1 MKQTNIQTLT
11 KISICIALLC
21 VSSYLSFPIPFS
33 TAPITMQ
40 TVIINLIALILTPAQ
55 SAAAVGVYIL
65 LGICGLPVF
74 SGGTAGI
81 GRLLG
86 PTGGFIIGFLI
97 SAPLISLLKGKKESI
112 VRYLL
117 VTILVGMPVLY
128 AFGTA
133 FMCITQ
139 KMNIIAALSA
149 AVVPFIFGDV
159 LKCIA
164 GSYLALALNKALKK
178 FSGRTRNPSLSE

>member
-1 MKQTNIQTLT
+1 MKKTNIRELT
-11 KISICIALLC
+11 KLSLCVALLC

-33 TAPITMQ
+33 TAPVTAQ
-40 TVIINLIALILTPAQ
+40 TIVLNMMALILTPKQ
-55 SAAAVGVYIL
+55 SLASVGIYIL

-97 SAPLISLLKGKKESI
+97 TAPLISFLKGEKNSI
-112 VRYLL
+112 LRYLL

-139 KMNIIAALSA
+139 KISILAALSA
-149 AVVPFIFGDV
+149 AVVPFLFGDV

-164 GSYLALALNKALKK
+164 GSYLALALNKRLKK
-178 FSGRTRNPSLSE
+178 TV

>member
-1 MKQTNIQTLT
+1 MKKANIRELT

-21 VSSYLSFPIPFS
+21 ISSYISFPIPFS
-33 TAPITMQ
+33 AAPITAQ
-40 TVIINLIALILTPAQ
+40 TIIINMIALILTPRQ
-55 SAAAVGVYIL
+55 SIVSVAIYIL

-97 SAPLISLLKGKKESI
+97 SAPLISLLKGKKDSI
-112 VRYLL
+112 LRYLL
-117 VTILVGMPVLY
+117 ATIFVGMPVLY

-139 KMNIIAALSA
+139 KMNVIAALSA
-149 AVVPFIFGDV
+149 AVIPFIFGDV

-164 GSYLALALNKALKK
+164 GSYLALALNKVLKK
-178 FSGRTRNPSLSE
+178 SV